1 MADNADA
8 KSDHPSFFY
17 GEVLKSVSAG
27 MNLDSNSEMGIGA
40 PNKYPCA
47 EGHPIEVR
55 SAACSS
61 FSMPSAMNFYRKF
74 SAHLNYMLDD
84 RLIRCSETQCLN

>member
-40 PNKYPCA
+40 PKKN
-47 EGHPIEVR
+47 H
-55 SAACSS
+55 
-61 FSMPSAMNFYRKF
+61 
-74 SAHLNYMLDD
+74 
-84 RLIRCSETQCLN
+84 